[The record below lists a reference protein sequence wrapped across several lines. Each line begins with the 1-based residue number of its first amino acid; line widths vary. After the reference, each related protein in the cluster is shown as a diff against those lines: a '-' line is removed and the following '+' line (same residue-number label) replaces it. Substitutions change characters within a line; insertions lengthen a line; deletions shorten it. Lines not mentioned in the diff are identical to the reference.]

1 MKLPLKWLKEYVDFN
16 VTPEK
21 FVELMMWRGFE
32 VADIEDEMPGI
43 TNVAVGRIEA
53 LSKHPNA
60 DKLQICSINVG
71 KEENVCIVTGATNVY
86 EGALVPVA
94 LDGAHLAG
102 DIVIHPTNMRGVE
115 SLGMLCSGKELGLT
129 EADYPGAEVYGI
141 MLLQGEHPLGQS
153 IQEAVGL
160 DDLVFDIELTPNR
173 ADCQSIIGICR
184 EAAAALGQKFREPE
198 IKEIKGA
205 GNSADYASVEVLDT
219 DLPEVHCKGSYRH
232 QHCAFTGVAAEAPAQ
247 RWPSSHKQYSGYY
260 KLRNG
265 GVRPSYA
272 RVRSLLHNRRP
283 YHSAPGQG
291 RGEGSYP

>member
-43 TNVAVGRIEA
+43 TNVVVGRIEA

-71 KEENVCIVTGATNVY
+71 REENICIVTGATNVY

-198 IKEIKGA
+198 IDQGDKGCRQQRGLRLRGSA
-205 GNSADYASVEVLDT
+205 GYRP
-219 DLPEVHCKGSYRH
+219 LPEVHCKGGYRH
-232 QHCAFTGVAAEAPAQ
+232 QHRAFARLAAKALAQ
-247 RWPSSHKQYSGYY
+247 RWPPSNKQHSGYH
-260 KLRNG
+260 KLCYG

-272 RVRSLLHNRRP
+272 RI
-283 YHSAPGQG
+283 
-291 RGEGSYP
+291 

>member
-43 TNVAVGRIEA
+43 TNVVVGRIEA

-71 KEENVCIVTGATNVY
+71 KEENICIVTGATNVY

-184 EAAAALGQKFREPE
+184 
-198 IKEIKGA
+198 
-205 GNSADYASVEVLDT
+205 
-219 DLPEVHCKGSYRH
+219 
-232 QHCAFTGVAAEAPAQ
+232 
-247 RWPSSHKQYSGYY
+247 
-260 KLRNG
+260 
-265 GVRPSYA
+265 
-272 RVRSLLHNRRP
+272 
-283 YHSAPGQG
+283 
-291 RGEGSYP
+291 